1 VPSWDAAIVG
11 GRSAAWCEDCVED
24 MGGAARDDAEGI
36 LSITMLQGSDGSDHQ
51 DKVRALKRAG
61 RKLRARLRGGGS
73 KTNISV
79 MLSLSLYSIMD
90 TILINIRASTT
101 QLDLDL
107 LPCQQMPS
115 PIFEAQMVSPVLG
128 NER

>member
-1 VPSWDAAIVG
+1 
-11 GRSAAWCEDCVED
+11 
-24 MGGAARDDAEGI
+24 
-36 LSITMLQGSDGSDHQ
+36 
-51 DKVRALKRAG
+51 
-61 RKLRARLRGGGS
+61 
-73 KTNISV
+73 
-79 MLSLSLYSIMD
+79 MD